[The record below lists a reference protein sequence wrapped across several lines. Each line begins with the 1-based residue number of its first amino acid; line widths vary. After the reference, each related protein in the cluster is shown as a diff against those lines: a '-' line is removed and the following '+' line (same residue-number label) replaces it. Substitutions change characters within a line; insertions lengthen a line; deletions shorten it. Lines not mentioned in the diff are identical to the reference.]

1 MNYVPHHVAISVRDL
16 DASTAFYSSLGFVQV
31 HRYDEDGG
39 SMSIVHMKLGSL
51 FIELFAYTKN
61 TDAPQLTQ
69 GFAGDP
75 DIVGVKHVALH
86 TDDIEAALQDMR
98 AKGYATDE
106 TSITYGRTKVA
117 YFFVQ
122 DPDGMWVEFVN
133 DERYS

>member
-1 MNYVPHHVAISVRDL
+1 MNYIPHHVAISVRDL

-31 HRYDEDGG
+31 HRYDEDDG

-51 FIELFAYTKN
+51 FIELFAYPKN
-61 TDAPQLTQ
+61 ADAPQLTQ

-75 DIVGVKHVALH
+75 DVVGVKHVALH